1 MDNRRFK
8 VYGQA
13 YAEQGDV
20 VATLT
25 IAGQVVFDGPVLD
38 STTVRDGQPRTSNL
52 LFEYELPVSQIGK
65 LSYSLAISGGE
76 LCLGRTQYNLLPVAI
91 LNGTWID
98 QNTPDLTNISTS
110 AQTHLA
116 TELGEDKLGSDIY
129 NALIA
134 GSLTSP
140 SDEQL
145 QIMIKANTTI
155 GPIDVFKYDNDDR
168 RNALIDGEEIEGWA
182 MRWSPSWWPII
193 DNGSAFTCI
202 WNLDPSVN
210 ILGNT
215 TDPGYQMTYDEWM
228 ASQAN

>member
-1 MDNRRFK
+1 LDNRRFK

-13 YAEQGDV
+13 YAKQGDV
-20 VATLT
+20 TATLT

-91 LNGTWID
+91 LSETWIG
-98 QNTPDLTNISTS
+98 QNIPYLTNISKS
-110 AQTHLA
+110 AQTHMA
-116 TELGEDKLGSDIY
+116 TEIGEDKLGKTIY
-129 NALIA
+129 DALVA
-134 GSLTSP
+134 GSLTTP
-140 SDEQL
+140 TDEQL
-145 QIMIKANTTI
+145 DILIKANSTHGSEDI
-155 GPIDVFKYDNDDR
+155 YKWDNDDR
-168 RNALIDGEEIEGWA
+168 SNALIDGEEIEGWA

-210 ILGNT
+210 IIGNT
-215 TDPGYQMTYDEWM
+215 TNPGYQMTYDEWM